1 MYDAIVVLG
10 LAACSATKEEDGT
23 YFDGT
28 ELYNEMMNVT
38 FSGTTGN
45 VRLGITGSR
54 DPLTAMF
61 SVKNFLADEPVDGM
75 VSFSAERTHV
85 QRNGVWEE
93 KQPFIYNDGSTTPP
107 SDTPTSEVDYNYI
120 GTGLRAGGLVLC
132 AIILALSLVSYP
144 FMFLNRCSASMI
156 QKKSNCNFLFLFVG
170 ASRFRMGSKGRSW
183 T

>member
-1 MYDAIVVLG
+1 MYDLIVVLG
-10 LAACSATKEEDGT
+10 LAACSATKEDGAGT

-28 ELYNEMMNVT
+28 ELYNEMMNVN

-45 VRLGITGSR
+45 VRLGEAGSR

-132 AIILALSLVSYP
+132 AIILALSLVWALWSELIVHP
-144 FMFLNRCSASMI
+144 
-156 QKKSNCNFLFLFVG
+156 
-170 ASRFRMGSKGRSW
+170 
-183 T
+183 